1 VSSPGNYRPD
11 VTDVVL
17 IFTDGEPIRRRGED
31 KFGDKYNSR
40 RYGEGLLAKDRAQS
54 LREKDVTVV
63 GLAVGTEVTLSRFRD
78 DIKEW
83 TTEGKYFETNKDSLQ
98 NIMNELIS
106 ASCIDP
112 GKQGGHRRPGNGYLV
127 QYLYWITVFIF
138 HITRSP
144 LIFRENR
151 FNIPCQ
157 LRWLDIVITKTLLK
171 NRKQNRVTIFT
182 RRSRKLISKMKN
194 FQNDLT

>member
-1 VSSPGNYRPD
+1 MSSPGNYRPD
-11 VTDVVL
+11 VSDVTL
-17 IFTDGEPIRRRGED
+17 IFTDGEPWRRGGED
-31 KFGDKYNSR
+31 IFGDKYKSS

-54 LREKDVTVV
+54 LREKYVTVV
-63 GLAVGTEVTLSRFRD
+63 GLAVGTEFTSSRFRD

-127 QYLYWITVFIF
+127 QLFII
-138 HITRSP
+138 HEKI
-144 LIFRENR
+144 
-151 FNIPCQ
+151 
-157 LRWLDIVITKTLLK
+157 
-171 NRKQNRVTIFT
+171 RVTGRKKPTSVIPHT
-182 RRSRKLISKMKN
+182 VDLLRGGNSRNL
-194 FQNDLT
+194 